1 MGLSNSKTVG
11 APIELNQKLTTTEF
25 NLHFPTGN
33 GDDRVLDDP
42 SVYQK
47 LVGRLLYLTITR
59 PDIAFAVQLLSQF
72 MHSPK
77 TSHMKVAM
85 RVVRYVK
92 QAPGMGILMTVNT
105 TNQLIA
111 YCDADWAACPNNR
124 KSITGYMVTYGGSL
138 ISWKSKKQDTISRSS
153 AESEY
158 RSLAS
163 TVAEIIWLV
172 GLFKELGVELKS
184 LVPIYSDSKSAIQIA
199 ANLVFHERTKHID
212 IDSHFIREKVQQGM
226 VQPMYLKTT

>member
-1 MGLSNSKTVG
+1 MVLIYVDDLLVAGNDHKLILETKDILKDRFKIKDLGELRYFLGIKFARNESEILMHQRKYCLELISDMGLSNSKTVI

-25 NLHFPTGN
+25 DLHFPTGN

-42 SVYQK
+42 SVNQK

-72 MHSPK
+72 MHNPK
-77 TSHMKVAM
+77 TSHMEAAM
-85 RVVRYVK
+85 SVVRYVK

-124 KSITGYMVTYGGSL
+124 KSITGYMVTYEGSL
-138 ISWKSKKQDTISRSS
+138 ISWK
-153 AESEY
+153 
-158 RSLAS
+158 
-163 TVAEIIWLV
+163 
-172 GLFKELGVELKS
+172 
-184 LVPIYSDSKSAIQIA
+184 
-199 ANLVFHERTKHID
+199 
-212 IDSHFIREKVQQGM
+212 
-226 VQPMYLKTT
+226 